1 MEPSV
6 YSKDSLYISHIK
18 DISFRCSQCPYIP
31 LIQIN
36 QNKNNGFEIE
46 TLCRNKH
53 KNNFMIESF
62 IEKACVYNLNSVIC
76 SSHSL
81 PNELQDMRYN
91 AAEKFRNDSIEQVKE
106 ERNKI
111 IEEYPEIFV
120 NFFFHSSIIYY

>member
-1 MEPSV
+1 
-6 YSKDSLYISHIK
+6 
-18 DISFRCSQCPYIP
+18 
-31 LIQIN
+31 
-36 QNKNNGFEIE
+36 
-46 TLCRNKH
+46 
-53 KNNFMIESF
+53 MIESF